1 MVEGKGVARSNLVLN
16 SQMVLRKATIFLAVD
31 LRRRDKASSQV
42 DQRDQHR
49 LESDEVSGD
58 KIGVCFLSCPKSA
71 AEARW
76 KRDGDA
82 MEGKTRPVANGRN
95 PFK

>member
-16 SQMVLRKATIFLAVD
+16 SQMVLRKATIFLAVA

-58 KIGVCFLSCPKSA
+58 KIGVCFFVLPEECGGGA
-71 AEARW
+71 MEAR
-76 KRDGDA
+76 RGCDGRED
-82 MEGKTRPVANGRN
+82 
-95 PFK
+95 